1 MNYLRN
7 SILITIFTLL
17 SLSYSKGFLSIDT
30 VVQRLSQISTSQSIE
45 SSGIQQSGKDIFLT
59 TLWNF
64 SSADSSA
71 MLQSISSI
79 TKGLQTSNPSA
90 CTELKNNHIVT
101 ILLRSPAFIQDL
113 YNYSNI
119 ALNQEIPQDWDI
131 KQACEHVLHC
141 IWTLETNQTITDT
154 TREIRRCETIVLN
167 AYVSH
172 KTLESNFSSLPL
184 ANNNDNI
191 YMDNVKDNGLF
202 DIMIDIKN
210 IESLLFDPWNK
221 WPELP
226 QMIYYSLPKTIQPS
240 NSNNSNSNIPWTI
253 GWGNSF
259 YSTVNNSWTN
269 TQGNTAETA
278 TNNPPIISWSS
289 LGSVIDTFVSSN
301 TSANISS
308 QALGN
313 SSTIISQAVCLV
325 DSNNNDYLSWIWG
338 NNNWWSWTGLWN
350 TTTII
355 DEFTNLQNDLINAMS
370 WYIYTPWYNWNNPY
384 IWGNFI
390 QTTWAV
396 PSTTP
401 TCAASC
407 STTEWTEKLICEG
420 KCCMNSCNQ
429 ISNLSDR
436 AICLS
441 QCLCWEASVANDMLR
456 IKICRVPAQPSRVI
470 AWKKITSIEQAIDEI
485 NQIFL
490 KLKQNGALTK
500 RTKTQEFLDSSFS
513 SIKFHKILAFDI
525 FVAIKPIY
533 DRLQSREV
541 EKQAKDNAT
550 TLAILNNTNWKLS
563 QWADKNK
570 YSISGIYW
578 SNDEEII
585 KNCELIQWGKYNA
598 INKKCEWWVSNTTA
612 LLLLANTNAN
622 NSRNDALWLFL
633 SEQYTFW
640 EEIYNQFSEIQV
652 TVKNL
657 REKAEQAQ

>member
-1 MNYLRN
+1 MDPV
-7 SILITIFTLL
+7 
-17 SLSYSKGFLSIDT
+17 SYTHL
-30 VVQRLSQISTSQSIE
+30 
-45 SSGIQQSGKDIFLT
+45 
-59 TLWNF
+59 
-64 SSADSSA
+64 
-71 MLQSISSI
+71 
-79 TKGLQTSNPSA
+79 
-90 CTELKNNHIVT
+90 
-101 ILLRSPAFIQDL
+101 
-113 YNYSNI
+113 
-119 ALNQEIPQDWDI
+119 
-131 KQACEHVLHC
+131 
-141 IWTLETNQTITDT
+141 
-154 TREIRRCETIVLN
+154 
-167 AYVSH
+167 
-172 KTLESNFSSLPL
+172 
-184 ANNNDNI
+184 
-191 YMDNVKDNGLF
+191 
-202 DIMIDIKN
+202 
-210 IESLLFDPWNK
+210 
-221 WPELP
+221 
-226 QMIYYSLPKTIQPS
+226 
-240 NSNNSNSNIPWTI
+240 
-253 GWGNSF
+253 
-259 YSTVNNSWTN
+259 
-269 TQGNTAETA
+269 
-278 TNNPPIISWSS
+278 
-289 LGSVIDTFVSSN
+289 
-301 TSANISS
+301 
-308 QALGN
+308 
-313 SSTIISQAVCLV
+313 
-325 DSNNNDYLSWIWG
+325 
-338 NNNWWSWTGLWN
+338 
-350 TTTII
+350 
-355 DEFTNLQNDLINAMS
+355 
-370 WYIYTPWYNWNNPY
+370 

-401 TCAASC
+401 ACAASC

-622 NSRNDALWLFL
+622 NSRNDALWLL
-633 SEQYTFW
+633 SL
-640 EEIYNQFSEIQV
+640 IHI
-652 TVKNL
+652 
-657 REKAEQAQ
+657 